1 MLRRTAYALL
11 VLALSGTATACARSG
26 PDPATA
32 AESRGPITVWLSN
45 NAQEVEWGRKM
56 VADWNSRHPDQR
68 ITAQNIPA
76 GKTSEEA
83 ISASI
88 IAGSTACL
96 VFNTPPAS
104 VPQFEKQ
111 AGLVSLSDFP
121 DGKEYIEERSGSLA
135 AQYRSADGS
144 YYQLPWKSNPGM
156 ILYNKKIFKKAGLDP
171 ERPRLATYDEFL
183 QTSRKIVSSGAA
195 KAAIWPAP
203 SSEFFQSWF
212 DFYPAFIAESGGKQ
226 LVKDGKPQF
235 NTEAGRK
242 VADFWR
248 KLYAEKLA
256 PKEAY
261 PGDALGEQ
269 QTAMSTVGP
278 WAVAAYKD
286 SLDWGVV
293 PVPTSDGRPAGEIHT
308 FSDQKSLGMFSS
320 CENRATA
327 WDVMKF
333 ATSKQEDGKFLAATG
348 QMPMRDNLTSAYPG
362 FFAKS
367 PSYKAFAE
375 QAERVVEV
383 PNVPGSIDV
392 WQAFRDAWTRSV
404 IFGRQPTEAALRDAD
419 VRIAK
424 ILAEY

>member
-11 VLALSGTATACARSG
+11 ALTLVSTATACARTV
-26 PDPATA
+26 PDAVTA
-32 AESRGPITVWLSN
+32 AGARGPITVWLSN
-45 NAQEVEWGRKM
+45 NAQEVAWGKKM
-56 VADWNSRHPDQR
+56 VADWNRLHPDQR

-88 IAGSTACL
+88 IAGTSACL
-96 VFNTPPAS
+96 VFNTSPSA
-104 VPQFEKQ
+104 VPQFQKQ
-111 AGLVSLSDFP
+111 AGLVALDDFP
-121 DGKEYIEERSGSLA
+121 DGRKYIEERSGPLA

-144 YYQLPWKSNPGM
+144 YFQLPWKSNPGM
-156 ILYNKKIFKKAGLDP
+156 ILYNKDIFRKAGLDP
-171 ERPRLATYDEFL
+171 EHPRLATHEEFL
-183 QTSRKIVSSGAA
+183 KTSRKIVGSGAA

-226 LVKDGKPQF
+226 LVEDGRPQF
-235 NTEAGRK
+235 DTAAGRK

-248 KLYAEKLA
+248 QMYAEKLA
-256 PKEAY
+256 PQETY
-261 PGDALGEQ
+261 PADAFGDQKA
-269 QTAMSTVGP
+269 AMATVGP

-293 PVPTSDGRPAGEIHT
+293 PVPTSDGRPARQVHT
-308 FSDQKSLGMFSS
+308 FSDEKSAAMYSS

-327 WDVMKF
+327 WDVLKF
-333 ATSKQEDGKFLAATG
+333 ATSKEQDGKFLAATG
-348 QMPMRDNLTSAYPG
+348 QMPMRENLLSAYPA
-362 FFAKS
+362 FFAEN
-367 PSYKAFAE
+367 PSYKAFAD

-383 PNVPGSIDV
+383 PNVAGSIDI
-392 WQAFRDAWTRSV
+392 WQAFRGSWTRSV
-404 IFGRQPTEAALRDAD
+404 VFGRQSTGSALHDAES
-419 VRIAK
+419 RIRT